1 MPACYWV
8 NLGKLKYVLTHA
20 KNITLTC
27 YWTSSQNMDYDY
39 YYNVGYE
46 KLFFDMKKI
55 PQPRTDRSR
64 IIVIFALKNDI
75 IWIFPKKKD

>member
-39 YYNVGYE
+39 FYNVGYE
-46 KLFFDMKKI
+46 ELFFDMKKYRNRE
-55 PQPRTDRSR
+55 RTIREQLLS
-64 IIVIFALKNDI
+64 LH
-75 IWIFPKKKD
+75 